1 MKDTISYIYSIGHGS
16 RKIEDFIHLLK
27 TYEVKYVVDV
37 RSKPRSRFHP
47 QYNQKAL
54 QELLKES
61 DIGYLF
67 LGNQLGGLPNDTA
80 CYDEEGHVV
89 YKKVEAMDFYKEGLA
104 RLVSANEKNIKIA
117 CMCSEIDPCDCH
129 RSKLIGVSLKSQEI
143 HMLHINRSGAI
154 ETQSN
159 VIKNVINAS
168 SGKDLFSDDT
178 SLKSRNSYR

>member
-1 MKDTISYIYSIGHGS
+1 MKDTMSYIYSIGHGS

-27 TYEVKYVVDV
+27 TYEIKYVVDV

-47 QYNQKAL
+47 QYNQKRL

-61 DIGYLF
+61 NIGYLF
-67 LGNQLGGLPNDTA
+67 LGNQLGGLPNNTE
-80 CYDEEGHVV
+80 CYDKEGHVV
-89 YKKVEAMDFYKEGLA
+89 YKKVEAMDFYQEGLA
-104 RLVSANEKNIKIA
+104 RLLSANEKNIKIA

-129 RSKLIGVSLKSQEI
+129 RSKLIGVSLENQEI

-159 VIKNVINAS
+159 VIKAVINAS
-168 SGKDLFSDDT
+168 SGKDLFSDDN